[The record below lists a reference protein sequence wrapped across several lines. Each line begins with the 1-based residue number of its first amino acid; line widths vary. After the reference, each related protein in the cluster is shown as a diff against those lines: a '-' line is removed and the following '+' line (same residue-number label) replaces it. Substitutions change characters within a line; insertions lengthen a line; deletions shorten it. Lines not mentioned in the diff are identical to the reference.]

1 MCFWEKENL
10 WFKMEEEIVDK
21 GNDNTT
27 ADQRVSP
34 GIVMGKDGVLRWV
47 YEMNMWK
54 NPTLIITI
62 WNILLLVAL
71 FPAILMFLLSLG
83 DGIGSAFVTMLK
95 IYIMVAVIIT
105 VLMLLAY
112 LVVILVNG
120 GQYCVLFE
128 MDKNGVK
135 HIQMHKQYKRNQV
148 LSMITVLAG
157 IATGN
162 VQTTAAGVMAGT
174 KQSIYSEFDK
184 VKEVKIRQKRNVIFL
199 NQNFSHNQ
207 VYANNEDFLYVSD
220 FIIKQCRKA
229 KVTRK

>member
-1 MCFWEKENL
+1 
-10 WFKMEEEIVDK
+10 MEEEIVDK

-27 ADQRVSP
+27 ADQHVSP
-34 GIVMGKDGVLRWV
+34 GIVKGKDGVLRWV

-112 LVVILVNG
+112 LVVVLVNG